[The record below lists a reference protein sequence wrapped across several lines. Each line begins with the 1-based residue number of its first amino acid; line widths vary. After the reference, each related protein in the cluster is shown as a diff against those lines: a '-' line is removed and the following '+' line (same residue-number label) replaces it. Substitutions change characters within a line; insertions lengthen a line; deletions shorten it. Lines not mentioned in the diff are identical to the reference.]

1 MQSPACSATVRPV
14 PGDAASRG
22 SISWRAL
29 MLRGALRLEKR
40 LLSRSRAP
48 MTTVRKRLD
57 RLAPF
62 VPGRRNYSRMT
73 ALDAAGVAGIEAAVA
88 ASRSDRCVL
97 YFHGGG
103 YVMGTAALYR
113 DFLWRIAAAARA
125 QVVYFDYRL
134 APEHPFPAALD
145 DAVAVYRWLV
155 GRFDPR
161 RVAFAGDS
169 AGGGLLFATL
179 LRLRDEGLA
188 FPCATAA
195 MSPWTDLTLTG
206 PSLQTNAATD
216 PMLSPENLPELVRHY
231 GAGADPRNPYISPL
245 YGDLAGF
252 PPALIQ
258 AGSDEI
264 LRDDAV
270 RMAEKLRAA
279 GCDVELDVWERMP
292 HVWQLYARVL
302 PEGRRAVARIG
313 QFLQERM

>member
-1 MQSPACSATVRPV
+1 MQSLARSATVRPAPEAA
-14 PGDAASRG
+14 PGA
-22 SISWRAL
+22 SISRRAL
-29 MLRGALRLEKR
+29 MLRAALRLEKR
-40 LLSRSRAP
+40 LFARSRAP
-48 MTTVRKRLD
+48 MTKVRKRLE
-57 RLAPF
+57 RLALV
-62 VPGRRNYSRMT
+62 VPGRRNYTHMT
-73 ALDAAGVAGIEAAVA
+73 PVDAAGVAGVQAGVA
-88 ASRSDRCVL
+88 QSRGDRCVL

-113 DFLWRIAAAARA
+113 DFLWRIAAASRA
-125 QVVYFDYRL
+125 QVLYFDYRL

-145 DAVAVYRWLV
+145 DAAAVYRWLI

-179 LRLRDEGLA
+179 LRLRDQGLA

-195 MSPWTDLTLTG
+195 MSPWTDLTLSG
-206 PSLQTNAATD
+206 PSLQTNSAAD
-216 PMLSPENLPELVRHY
+216 PMLSPENLPELVRYY
-231 GAGADPRNPYISPL
+231 GAGADPRNPCISPL

-279 GCDVELDVWERMP
+279 GCEVELDVWERMP

-302 PEGRRAVARIG
+302 PEGRRAIARIG
-313 QFLQERM
+313 TFLQERM